1 MYIQTNTTLT
11 HCTFIWLLFISFGFS
26 IQSSSGRKHKYIIGK
41 VCYRRGLSL
50 TVSLIKYIN
59 ELLFPIKE

>member
-1 MYIQTNTTLT
+1 MYIQTNTTLE
-11 HCTFIWLLFISFGFS
+11 HSTFIWLLFICFGFS

-41 VCYRRGLSL
+41 VCHRRGLSF